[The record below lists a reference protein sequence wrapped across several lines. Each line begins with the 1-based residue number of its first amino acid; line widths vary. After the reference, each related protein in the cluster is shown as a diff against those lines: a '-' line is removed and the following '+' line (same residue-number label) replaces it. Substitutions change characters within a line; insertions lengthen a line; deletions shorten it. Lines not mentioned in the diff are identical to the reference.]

1 VVYFGSTKEDCT
13 VAIAPAAPDTIV
25 APEPEE
31 AELLEA
37 LDRRIEEIFRRRQ
50 QAKLVGPGGEEVAI
64 PASAFHAL
72 KLAVD
77 AMAAGLTITL
87 VPHGKELTSQQAADL
102 LQVSRPYLIEKLL
115 DTGEIPHHRTGRD
128 RRILLDDVLAYRE
141 RRAQERRAA
150 ARRLTQLSQEVEG
163 GYR

>member
-1 VVYFGSTKEDCT
+1 M
-13 VAIAPAAPDTIV
+13 AIAPTAPDNIV
-25 APEPEE
+25 APSPEE
-31 AELLEA
+31 AEPLER
-37 LDRRIEEIFRRRQ
+37 LDRRIEELVLRRE
-50 QAKLVGPGGEEVAI
+50 QARLVGPGGNEVPI

-72 KLAVD
+72 KLVVD
-77 AMAAGLTITL
+77 SMAMGLTITL

-115 DTGEIPHHRTGRD
+115 DTGTIPHHRTGRD
-128 RRILLDDVLAYRE
+128 RRILLEDVLAFRE
-141 RRAQERRAA
+141 QRAQDRRAA

>member
-1 VVYFGSTKEDCT
+1 MA
-13 VAIAPAAPDTIV
+13 VARAAPDTIV
-25 APEPEE
+25 APTPEE
-31 AELLEA
+31 AEPLVT
-37 LDRRIEEIFRRRQ
+37 LDRSIEGILRRHQ
-50 QAKLVGPGGEEVAI
+50 QPRLVGPGGEDVPI

-115 DTGEIPHHRTGRD
+115 DTGVIPHHRTGRD
-128 RRILLDDVLAYRE
+128 RRILLQDVLAHRE
-141 RRAQERRAA
+141 RRAQVRRTA
-150 ARRLTQLSQEVEG
+150 ARRLTQMSQEVEG